1 MDWLCLFCPFSSTLI
16 PRDRLQRML
25 NIFHANL
32 KIFSAAVLIDPED
45 LEINL
50 EGSGQIRSF
59 ALNKTHLKLWE
70 RQNGKIP
77 YGSFVILR
85 SGWSQFYDFRDK
97 FFGFFADE
105 ERQVFPG
112 KRHSVWKYLKK
123 SHFPKKDWIF
133 QGKIGLK
140 LCRII
145 AFFGAKIQT
154 NDTCSVIFKH
164 CVRYRNAMS
173 RTWDLIY
180 VTQPVN
186 SFLIHT
192 HGRN

>member
-112 KRHSVWKYLKK
+112 KTTQRIKYLKK
-123 SHFPKKDWIF
+123 V
-133 QGKIGLK
+133 
-140 LCRII
+140 
-145 AFFGAKIQT
+145 AFSNTF
-154 NDTCSVIFKH
+154 
-164 CVRYRNAMS
+164 
-173 RTWDLIY
+173 
-180 VTQPVN
+180 
-186 SFLIHT
+186 
-192 HGRN
+192 

>member
-112 KRHSVWKYLKK
+112 KTTQRIQYFKKVAFLKYILILVAK
-123 SHFPKKDWIF
+123 IF
-133 QGKIGLK
+133 LEF
-140 LCRII
+140 L
-145 AFFGAKIQT
+145 GAKIHID
-154 NDTCSVIFKH
+154 DTLSMIFKH
-164 CVRYRNAMS
+164 CVRCRNAMS
-173 RTWDLIY
+173 RT
-180 VTQPVN
+180 
-186 SFLIHT
+186 
-192 HGRN
+192 

>member
-112 KRHSVWKYLKK
+112 KTTQCFKIYQKSRDSQIYLNLSGKY
-123 SHFPKKDWIF
+123 IF
-133 QGKIGLK
+133 
-140 LCRII
+140 RIF
-145 AFFGAKIQT
+145 A
-154 NDTCSVIFKH
+154 IFWARKF
-164 CVRYRNAMS
+164 
-173 RTWDLIY
+173 I
-180 VTQPVN
+180 
-186 SFLIHT
+186 
-192 HGRN
+192 

>member
-112 KRHSVWKYLKK
+112 KTLCLKISQKVTFLKYIWIWRQKYLIN
-123 SHFPKKDWIF
+123 IF
-133 QGKIGLK
+133 VVFMHK
-140 LCRII
+140 
-145 AFFGAKIQT
+145 
-154 NDTCSVIFKH
+154 
-164 CVRYRNAMS
+164 
-173 RTWDLIY
+173 
-180 VTQPVN
+180 N
-186 SFLIHT
+186 S
-192 HGRN
+192 